1 MKRLSAVLEAEVL
14 LWKQVKARRMFG
26 MTAIYRN
33 SYIFALLPKTRA
45 LDEPN
50 SVGFRLRRCSQ
61 RILARMRSDER
72 VIGHRPGAKWF
83 SFLLDSEAD
92 VHDALAWFELAYRR
106 AGKGDQDP
114 R

>member
-1 MKRLSAVLEAEVL
+1 
-14 LWKQVKARRMFG
+14 
-26 MTAIYRN
+26 MTAMYRN
-33 SYIFALLPKTRA
+33 SQIFALLPGTRA

-50 SVGFRLRRCSQ
+50 SVGFRLPNCSE

-92 VHDALAWFELAYRR
+92 VHEALEWFELAYRR
-106 AGKGDQDP
+106 AGKRD
-114 R
+114 